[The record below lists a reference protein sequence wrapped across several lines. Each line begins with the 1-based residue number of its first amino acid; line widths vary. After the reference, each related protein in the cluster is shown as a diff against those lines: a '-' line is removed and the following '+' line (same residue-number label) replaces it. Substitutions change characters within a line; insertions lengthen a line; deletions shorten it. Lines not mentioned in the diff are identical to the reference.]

1 MFDGSILVAM
11 EKFILQIFYPVTNF
25 LNSALNYLD
34 NVRLQPARLLNLD
47 YFLGPVS
54 ILGPEWR
61 SLIGAVIGS
70 ITILFMVFIAKGAY
84 NLYLLF
90 KQGVK
95 WW

>member
-1 MFDGSILVAM
+1 MFDGSILIAM

-25 LNSALNYLD
+25 LNSALSYLD
-34 NVRLQPARLLNLD
+34 NVRLQPARFLNLD
-47 YFLGPVS
+47 YFLGPIS
-54 ILGPEWR
+54 ILGPDWR
-61 SLIGAVIGS
+61 HLIGAIIGS

>member
-25 LNSALNYLD
+25 LNSALDYLN
-34 NVRLQPARLLNLD
+34 NVRLQPARALNLD
-47 YFLGPVS
+47 FFLGPVS
-54 ILGPEWR
+54 MLGPEWR
-61 SLIGAVIGS
+61 QLIGAIIGS
-70 ITILFMVFIAKGAY
+70 ITILFMVFIVKGAY
-84 NLYLLF
+84 NLYLMF